1 MRKLTN
7 IKRVL
12 TPLLVL
18 FTSLVELS
26 GQESSQAYFIQVIDQ
41 ETGRGIP
48 MVELKTTSKELYIT
62 DSNGIIAFDDATLLG
77 QQVFFYV
84 FSHGY
89 KDPEEEIFLN
99 AVAGSRSTIKLDR
112 LNLAERLYRI
122 TGQGIYRESEGAG
135 IKIPIK
141 NHSLNGKVMGQ
152 DTYINTAY
160 KGKIYWFW
168 GDTFGPAH
176 FNGLVSGATSELPK
190 NGGLDP
196 EVGIDL
202 EYFIDST
209 GFSKPMSAIPGPGLV
224 WIDWLVVLQDEN
236 AQEQLYA
243 KYSRMGEGFKSLE
256 QGIARFDDLKQIFEP
271 LVPIDSWTGSGHSS
285 GHPERIKIKDA
296 EYLYIFHRL
305 GLERVNADLNSVTNP
320 EKYEY
325 FSCGNLSGEMAD
337 ASERSENEIN
347 VPCSWKAG
355 SKGKLAASDNTSAFR
370 GWFEPVDVLTGNKV
384 GINPA
389 SVFWNEFRKRWIMIA
404 YEFVGGAWFLEADTP
419 TGPWLYARKIIHHIN
434 YDFYNIGQ
442 HPLFDQEEGRL
453 IYLEGTYTLGFSGNT
468 SPTPLYDYNQMM
480 YRLTL
485 DDPKLLLP
493 APVYFL
499 NTNEEEENYLMKA
512 TVDSLELWENVQDI
526 AFFAL
531 PVDSQDE
538 ELIPVYGL
546 RDPDTGYSL
555 TTIPPASGEA
565 APHFY
570 ALPVK
575 ASKISKTNPLS
586 GTWKGIARTENGVKE
601 EFRLSLHQNGS
612 KITGPN
618 VISGDFKEG
627 VLTLELDLM
636 GAYSLT
642 GTLQGNMLT
651 GEYKS
656 LEDSEKG
663 SWRLVKDEVPG
674 ITNSPTV
681 AYLYEY
687 SRLGGSNVYSTD
699 PDLQDGILIRTKEPL
714 CQVWVNPNAIMT
726 LDLDAKPLEKH

>member
-1 MRKLTN
+1 MTRYIL
-7 IKRVL
+7 IL
-12 TPLLVL
+12 CI
-18 FTSLVELS
+18 LS
-26 GQESSQAYFIQVIDQ
+26 FSYPILGQEVDQ
-41 ETGRGIP
+41 ELFIIEVVDAKTGRGIP
-48 MVELKTTSKELYIT
+48 MVELRTTGKDLYIS

-89 KDPEEEIFLN
+89 KDPEKEIYLD
-99 AVAGSRSTIKLDR
+99 AVPGSRSTIKLHR

-122 TGQGIYRESEGAG
+122 TGQGIYRESERAG
-135 IKIPIK
+135 IEIPINK
-141 NHSLNGKVMGQ
+141 HALNGKVTGQ

-176 FNGLVSGATSELPK
+176 FNGRVSGATSELPE

-202 EYFIDST
+202 KYFTNSG
-209 GFSKPMSAIPGPGLV
+209 GFSKSMAAIPGPGLV
-224 WIDWLVVLQDEN
+224 WIDWLVVLQDKQANER
-236 AQEQLYA
+236 LYA
-243 KYSRMGEGFKSLE
+243 KYSRMGESFKSRE
-256 QGIARFDDLKQIFEP
+256 QGIARFNDLKQVFEP

-285 GHPERIKIKDA
+285 GHPERITLNTT

-305 GLERVNADLNSVTNP
+305 GLERVKANLISLTNP
-320 EKYEY
+320 DSYEY
-325 FSCGNLSGEMAD
+325 FTCTNLHGERAETSGK
-337 ASERSENEIN
+337 SENEIG
-347 VPCSWKAG
+347 VLCSWKAG
-355 SKGKLAASDNTSAFR
+355 LKGKPVASDNSSAFR
-370 GWFEPVDVLTGNKV
+370 GWFEPIDVLTGNKISV
-384 GINPA
+384 NPA

-404 YEFVGGAWFLEADTP
+404 YEFVGGVWFLEADTP
-419 TGPWLYARKIIHHIN
+419 TGPWVYARKIIYHNN

-442 HPLFDQEEGRL
+442 HPLFDQEDGRL

-485 DDPKLLLP
+485 DDPELLLP

-499 NTNEEEENYLMKA
+499 KTRKEEENYLMRAK
-512 TVDSLELWENVQDI
+512 VDSLELWENVQDI

-531 PVDSQDE
+531 PADSEDE
-538 ELIPVYGL
+538 ELVPVYGL
-546 RDPDTGYSL
+546 RDSTTGYSL
-555 TTIPPASGEA
+555 TTTPPASGKAE
-565 APHFY
+565 PQFY

-575 ASKISKTNPLS
+575 APEISKRDPLS
-586 GTWKGIARTENGVKE
+586 GIWKGMAKPENGVEE

-618 VISGDFKEG
+618 VISGNFKEG

-636 GAYSLT
+636 GAYLLT
-642 GTLQGNMLT
+642 GTLQGDTMT
-651 GEYKS
+651 GEYEG

-663 SWRLVKDEVPG
+663 SWRLVKEDVPG

-681 AYLYEY
+681 TYLYEY
-687 SRLGGSNVYSTD
+687 SKTNNSKKIYSTNPSLED
-699 PDLQDGILIRTKEPL
+699 TTLVRREAPL
-714 CQVWVNPNAIMT
+714 CEVWVNHDAVMT
-726 LDLDAKPLEKH
+726 LEYEARPVRKR